1 MKPISLVCIVLTG
14 ALLAPATGFAQVSC
28 SRDGLQRAVDL
39 YIAAQ
44 TKGDISGMPL
54 ATGLGY
60 VENVER
66 VDINNGLI
74 KTPMKID
81 HHRSLIDPTTCQT
94 FTEVIVTNKEKP
106 YVLGTR
112 LRVNRDKI
120 AEIEILWTTTGYWLF
135 NADAYLKYSSTEKWD
150 VIPADKRDTR
160 DTLVA
165 AANAYLDAFL
175 EGKKDLVPWG
185 YPCNRTEGGAHTGNG
200 SPRDSCDVGV
210 PSGVNIS
217 NRRFVVDP
225 TIGSVV
231 VYCTFGA
238 GNATG
243 GSGAPDTHLFRVEN
257 GKLRY
262 VHTLTHLL
270 QANFRGGRG
279 GARGGGAGG
288 QGAPAGQGADTA
300 PASQR

>member
-1 MKPISLVCIVLTG
+1 MKRIALICIVLAG
-14 ALLAPATGFAQVSC
+14 ALLAPTTSVAQISC
-28 SRDGLQRAVDL
+28 SRDGLQRAADL

-44 TKGDISGMPL
+44 TKGDTSGMPL

-81 HHRSLIDPTTCQT
+81 HHRSLLDPTSCQT

-135 NADAYLKYSSTEKWD
+135 NADAYLKHSSTEKWD

-160 DTLVA
+160 DALVA

-200 SPRDSCDVGV
+200 SPTDSCDVGV

-238 GNATG
+238 GNAAG

-279 GARGGGAGG
+279 GPRGGGVGGQGAAGG
-288 QGAPAGQGADTA
+288 QGAETA
-300 PASQR
+300 PNTQR